1 MVIMEDSGTCNSP
14 LISLTALLEVPV
26 VHLVCDNINLYAILY
41 FFTLGLIYW
50 ICYRANLSEQII
62 LLINKSATF

>member
-26 VHLVCDNINLYAILY
+26 VHLVCDNINLYAIVY
-41 FFTLGLIYW
+41 SVSYTGFVIGP
-50 ICYRANLSEQII
+50 ICLTPDYSTYQ
-62 LLINKSATF
+62 

>member
-41 FFTLGLIYW
+41 FFHTWSHILDLLLG
-50 ICYRANLSEQII
+50 QGV
-62 LLINKSATF
+62 

>member
-26 VHLVCDNINLYAILY
+26 VHLVCDNVNLYAILY
-41 FFTLGLIYW
+41 FFHIRSHIYTGFVVGP
-50 ICYRANLSEQII
+50 ICLTPDYSTNQ
-62 LLINKSATF
+62 